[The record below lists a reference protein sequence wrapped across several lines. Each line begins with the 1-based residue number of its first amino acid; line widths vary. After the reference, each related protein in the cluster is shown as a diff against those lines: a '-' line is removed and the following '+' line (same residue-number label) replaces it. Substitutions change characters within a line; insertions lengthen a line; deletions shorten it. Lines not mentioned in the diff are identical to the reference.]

1 MSGDS
6 VVLLVLGG
14 LLSGGIGLKLLERF
28 FATKDGT
35 EKETAAIKAI
45 QVSEHE
51 AMRQELQQM
60 IDKMEAKME
69 KIQDDESIWRT
80 KYWEAQ
86 GARAAQESELVTFRS
101 RNGELIQQNQ
111 ALIAEVET
119 YKIKEGRR
127 EEDRRSAFQTATED
141 ALTRIESAGDKAVV
155 AAQKVATELHESQGR
170 ADDIKDGAPGE
181 AADEASRSGKEG
193 R

>member
-1 MSGDS
+1 MSDGSS

-28 FATKDGT
+28 FTSKDGT
-35 EKETAAIKAI
+35 QKETAAIKAI

-127 EEDRRSAFQTATED
+127 EADRRSAFQTATED
-141 ALTRIESAGDKAVV
+141 ALTRIEDAGDKAVV
-155 AAQKVATELHESQGR
+155 AAQKVATELASSQGR
-170 ADDIKDGAPGE
+170 ADDIKDGVPGE
-181 AADEASRSGKEG
+181 ASDAASKSGDRG
-193 R
+193 